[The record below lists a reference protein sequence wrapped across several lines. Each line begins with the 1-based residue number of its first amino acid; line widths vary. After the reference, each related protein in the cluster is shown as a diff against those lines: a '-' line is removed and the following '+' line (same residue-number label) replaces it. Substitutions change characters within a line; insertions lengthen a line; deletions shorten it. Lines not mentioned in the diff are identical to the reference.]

1 MAVRPRRRDE
11 FEIAVV
17 CALPL
22 EFDAAALAFDEFWDD
37 DGDTYGRAPGDTNT
51 YTTGRIGQYNVVLS
65 LLSTMGKVSA
75 ASAASSLRSSYTGL
89 RLALLTGICG
99 GVPSPRTDD
108 EVLLGDVVISKTVV
122 QYDYGRQYPGRFIR
136 RDTVDDNLGR
146 PNKDIR
152 SLVESFRTDL
162 GRERL
167 HRGASQFL
175 GQIRENAAKKRR
187 RARYNRPDATEDT
200 LFEPGYEHKHRGR
213 SDCGCGEH
221 ACEAARAASCAELRC
236 DTARLVRRDRLDDM
250 LESEP
255 DDHFEIHVGCVG
267 SGDMVMKSGLDRD
280 RIARDHG
287 LVAFEM
293 EGAGMWDEVPCIV
306 VKGVCDYADSHKN
319 KRWQAYA
326 AATAA
331 SVMKALLARY
341 IQTDRPPAGDRNETS
356 ASSTPSAAPATPSG
370 ASGPVF
376 HGPITGKHVVAGQ
389 HTSGGTTNM
398 TFGG

>member
-1 MAVRPRRRDE
+1 MAVRPSRRDE

-37 DGDTYGRAPGDTNT
+37 DGDTYGRAEGDTNT

-65 LLSTMGKVSA
+65 LLSSMGKVGA
-75 ASAASSLRSSYTGL
+75 ATVATSLRSSYTGL

-99 GVPSPRTDD
+99 GVPSPWTDD
-108 EVLLGDVVISKTVV
+108 EVLLGDVVISKAVV

-146 PNKDIR
+146 PNKNIR

-167 HRGASQFL
+167 HRGASQVL

-200 LFEPGYEHKHRGR
+200 LFEPGYEHKHRDR
-213 SDCGCGEH
+213 SDCGCAEN
-221 ACEAARAASCAELRC
+221 ACETARAAACAELRC
-236 DTARLVRRDRLDDM
+236 DTARLVRRDRFDDM

-341 IQTDRPPAGDRNETS
+341 IQTDRPPAGHRNGAG
-356 ASSTPSAAPATPSG
+356 ASPAPSAAPSTPSG

-376 HGPITGKHVVAGQ
+376 HGPITGKVDLRIW
-389 HTSGGTTNM
+389 
-398 TFGG
+398 FIY